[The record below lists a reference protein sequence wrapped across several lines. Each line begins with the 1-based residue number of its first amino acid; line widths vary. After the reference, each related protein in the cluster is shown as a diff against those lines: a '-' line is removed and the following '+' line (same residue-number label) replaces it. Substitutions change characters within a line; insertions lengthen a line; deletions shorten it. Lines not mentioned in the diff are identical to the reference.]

1 MDEKHPTKPGS
12 DSKGRFVKGNTM
24 AKQGHGVK
32 LNGLYKPELS
42 IVNVTPSFFCP
53 NCAHIGQLAH
63 ATKHYS
69 KCNTKLPQDVIDAK
83 YIEYKQSPRWDRSI
97 HRNTG
102 LDPMKILTKDELLAA
117 LSEIVIER
125 YEPAINTAI
134 NNLSKHH
141 KLGEDTK
148 PTGADVFGGFLFKL
162 AEPPKPEEETP
173 EDKEEK

>member
-1 MDEKHPTKPGS
+1 MEESHPTKPES

-32 LNGLYKPELS
+32 LKGLYKPELS
-42 IVNVTPSFFCP
+42 IVNVTPSCFCP
-53 NCAHIGQLAH
+53 NCGEALQLKY
-63 ATKHYS
+63 ATTHYS
-69 KCNTKLPQDVIDAK
+69 KCNTKLPQDVIEAK
-83 YIEYKQSPRWDRSI
+83 YIEYKQSLRWDRSI

-102 LDPMKILTKDELLAA
+102 IEPMSILTKDELLAA
-117 LSEIVIER
+117 LSTMIVDR

-134 NNLSKHH
+134 NNLAKHH

-162 AEPPKPEEETP
+162 AEPPKATEETP